1 MRRFGFVIL
10 AILSLG
16 FVGFILFS
24 ADSGTMPK
32 LIANLYAFPNG
43 DKVGHFFLMGLL
55 SFMLGL
61 ALPRDMKLSG
71 WLILAGF
78 LAIEEFSQRFFQHR
92 TSDWFDLASSLARVT
107 VFSALNWRLTA
118 PKGKSLQD

>member
-1 MRRFGFVIL
+1 
-10 AILSLG
+10 
-16 FVGFILFS
+16 
-24 ADSGTMPK
+24 
-32 LIANLYAFPNG
+32 
-43 DKVGHFFLMGLL
+43 MGLL